1 MSTQINASQA
11 SAQVNGISAPASK
24 LADWQRHAAAMIGGA
39 NKSAFAACKFMQAMI
54 NNAVCNADAAALD
67 WCRRTAASKAPI
79 TAATAKR
86 CLKVTAA
93 ALYGTVDSSKAGYT
107 IPAAMPE
114 IADWTIDTLQTAVKQ
129 GTWKT
134 RAGELLK
141 MWNGKAPIRVEKSTT
156 QKTAQEKL
164 DGLAKMVARL
174 MVKEN
179 FTMQQVE
186 DAIKAAKAE
195 ALAK

>member
-1 MSTQINASQA
+1 MNAMNNAAANASA
-11 SAQVNGISAPASK
+11 NVNGLNGNAET
-24 LADWQRHAAAMIGGA
+24 WQKHAAAMLQGA

-54 NNAVCNADAAALD
+54 NDAACNASTAALD
-67 WCRRTAASKAPI
+67 WCRRAAASRAPI
-79 TAATAKR
+79 TSQTAKR
-86 CLKVTAA
+86 CLRVTAA
-93 ALYGTVDSSKAGYT
+93 ALYGVVDSTKAGYT
-107 IPAAMPE
+107 IPATMPE
-114 IADWTIDTLQTAVKQ
+114 IGEWTIDTLQSAIKQ
-129 GTWKT
+129 GAWKA

-141 MWNGKAPIRVEKSTT
+141 LWNGKAPIRVEKSTT

-164 DGLAKMVARL
+164 DALAKMVARL

-186 DAIKAAKAE
+186 DAIKEAKNA

>member
-11 SAQVNGISAPASK
+11 SAQVNGINAPASK
-24 LADWQRHAAAMIGGA
+24 LADWQRHAAAMLQGA

-54 NNAVCNADAAALD
+54 NDAACNASMAALD
-67 WCRRTAASKAPI
+67 WCRRAAASRAPI

-86 CLKVTAA
+86 CLRVTAA
-93 ALYGTVDSSKAGYT
+93 ALYGTVDSTKAGYT
-107 IPAAMPE
+107 IPATMPE
-114 IADWTIDTLQTAVKQ
+114 IGEWTIDTLQAAIKQ
-129 GTWKT
+129 GAWKA

-141 MWNGKAPIRVEKSTT
+141 MWNGKAPIRIEKSTT

-164 DGLAKMVARL
+164 DALAKMMARL

-179 FTMQQVE
+179 FTLQQVE
-186 DAIKAAKAE
+186 DAIKEAKSAT
-195 ALAK
+195 LAK